1 MDKRVAPFNNDI
13 RVVKSSN
20 CKSLSGKSELT
31 YHIAC
36 DSDNEIYFRI
46 ADNSGNGFFS
56 CEWVKF
62 SDIECVFDSMKK
74 GDGITSLH
82 LDSLFIGK
90 SVNTPAFLLAVLK
103 AEGLVEPQP
112 LRQRAHDRLPSK
124 EFQERI
130 FALVDADVNIDT
142 VKKPSKNSSKPTRQS
157 KSSHRIKSNK
167 PQPTISETVPSFVGR
182 DL

>member
-1 MDKRVAPFNNDI
+1 MANSPSTSHSITSPNSSEPI
-13 RVVKSSN
+13 TVKSST
-20 CKSLSGKSELT
+20 CKSLSGKSDLT

-56 CEWVKF
+56 CEWVKL
-62 SDIECVFDSMKK
+62 SDIEAVFDSMKK
-74 GDGITSLH
+74 GEGITSFH

-103 AEGLVEPQP
+103 AEGLIKPQP

-124 EFQERI
+124 DFQERI
-130 FALVDADVNIDT
+130 FALVDADVNIDA
-142 VKKPSKNSSKPTRQS
+142 VKKSSKNSSKSTRQP
-157 KSSHRIKSNK
+157 KS
-167 PQPTISETVPSFVGR
+167 
-182 DL
+182 